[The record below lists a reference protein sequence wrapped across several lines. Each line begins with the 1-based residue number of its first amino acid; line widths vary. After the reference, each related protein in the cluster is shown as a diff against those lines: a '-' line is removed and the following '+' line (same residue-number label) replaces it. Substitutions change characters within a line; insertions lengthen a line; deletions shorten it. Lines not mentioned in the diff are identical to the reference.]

1 MLVKRNT
8 EILKVPLKDSFKK
21 TRIMHIV
28 QCPGGVENYIS
39 MLLKYMDRDS
49 YEQILICSQDY
60 KKENF
65 TDLVDVFETVEMGR
79 EISFQKDIVA
89 IYKIRKL
96 IKKYQPQIVY
106 MHSSKAG
113 GVGRIANLFI
123 KNKVIYNP
131 HGWAFNIIG
140 SQIKKFIYINIEKGL
155 SAVTDSIVTV
165 SKFEKEIA
173 VHNSIC
179 AESKLKVIYNGID
192 IQSFKNTKGSFTI
205 NRGDLKIP
213 KDAYVIGIVGRIS
226 RGKSVDTFLESA
238 KLIKE
243 QIPLA
248 FFIIVGDGEDRE
260 EIESLIIKNEL
271 SESVFITGWVTN
283 PLEYIRLFDQAMLLS
298 KWEAFGLVLAEYMIS
313 SKPIIATNVG
323 GIPELITND
332 ENGILVS
339 VDNVKKIVEASVK
352 IYKNNAFKEMI
363 VGKSLLKVEKKFDA
377 KRVAEENSELIC
389 RLLAM

>member
-8 EILKVPLKDSFKK
+8 DILRAPLKDSLKK

-96 IKKYQPQIVY
+96 IKKYHPQIVY

-140 SQIKKFIYINIEKGL
+140 SQIKRFIYINIEKGL
-155 SAVTDSIVTV
+155 SAFTDTIVTV

-173 VHNSIC
+173 VQNSIC
-179 AESKLKVIYNGID
+179 TASKLKVIYNGID
-192 IQSFKNTKGSFTI
+192 IQSFKNTEASFTI
-205 NRGDLKIP
+205 NRVDLKIP
-213 KDAYVIGIVGRIS
+213 EDAYVIGIVGRIS

-238 KLIKE
+238 KLIKQ

-260 EIESLIIKNEL
+260 EIESLIIRNEL
-271 SESVFITGWVTN
+271 SGSVFITGWVTN

-323 GIPELITND
+323 GIPELITD
-332 ENGILVS
+332 EENGILVS
-339 VDNVKKIVEASVK
+339 VDNVNKIVEASIK
-352 IYKNNAFKEMI
+352 IYKDSDFKEMI
-363 VGKSLLKVEKKFDA
+363 VKKSLLKVEKKFDA